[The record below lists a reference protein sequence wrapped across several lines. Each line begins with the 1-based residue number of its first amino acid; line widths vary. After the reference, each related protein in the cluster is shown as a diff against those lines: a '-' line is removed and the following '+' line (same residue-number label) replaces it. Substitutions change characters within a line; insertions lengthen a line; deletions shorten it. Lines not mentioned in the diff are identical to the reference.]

1 MNKVIMIGRTTK
13 DVELRY
19 TQTGKPV
26 ASFSIAVDKRNRN
39 DGADFFDCVAWNA
52 TAEAM
57 DKYVPKGS
65 KISIV
70 GRLANRNYKNRDGV
84 TVYKN
89 EIIADE
95 VEFIDT
101 RGKATPSA
109 PTDPAPESSPENR
122 FDELE
127 DGELPF

>member
-1 MNKVIMIGRTTK
+1 MIGRTTK

-70 GRLANRNYKNRDGV
+70 GRLANLNYKNRDGV
-84 TVYKN
+84 TVYKT
-89 EIIADE
+89 EIVAED
-95 VEFIDT
+95 VQFLDT
-101 RGKATPSA
+101 LRKTTPGDPPA
-109 PTDPAPESSPENR
+109 NPAPGQFTET
-122 FDELE
+122 DD